1 MGYKTEFDWVLVLR
15 PEQGLPAVLEVGK
28 EYKFQ
33 KDEER
38 IYPRGCEI
46 FLSGKD
52 WKPVAKIIIKEFTVS
67 ENKTSGV
74 FEVKE
79 VL

>member
-1 MGYKTEFDWVLVLR
+1 MGYKTEFNWVLVLK
-15 PEQGLPAVLEVGK
+15 PEQGLPEKLEVGQ
-28 EYKFQ
+28 EYNFHKA
-33 KDEER
+33 EER

-52 WKPVAKIIIKEFTVS
+52 WKPVAKIVIKEFTVRDN
-67 ENKTSGV
+67 ETSGV

-79 VL
+79 IV